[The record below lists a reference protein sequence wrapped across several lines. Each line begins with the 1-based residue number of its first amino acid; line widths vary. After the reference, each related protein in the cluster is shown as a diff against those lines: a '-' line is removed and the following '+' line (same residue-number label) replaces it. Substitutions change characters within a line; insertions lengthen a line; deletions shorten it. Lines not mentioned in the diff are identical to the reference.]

1 MEELIINIVINHGVR
16 LGIYS
21 GSVANLQKDLE
32 ILKPSGFYA
41 VPRVF
46 QKIYDAINLE
56 LN

>member
-21 GSVANLQKDLE
+21 GSVANLQENLE